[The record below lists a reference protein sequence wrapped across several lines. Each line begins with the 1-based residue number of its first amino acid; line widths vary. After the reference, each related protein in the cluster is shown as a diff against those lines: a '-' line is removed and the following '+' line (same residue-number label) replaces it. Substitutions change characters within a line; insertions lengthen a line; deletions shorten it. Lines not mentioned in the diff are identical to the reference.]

1 MTPGGR
7 PTLWLLTCK
16 RTLFVAAALA
26 IGCGGSDSPEKII
39 NPDAG
44 RVRLK
49 VSGTAACGVVFW
61 QIGTDNN
68 YPDGTDVTFPWVF
81 PHAAASGDVVTL
93 EARNC
98 CGPTS
103 CPNPPCALTITA
115 SVLWEGNKIATAT
128 TTDYLFP
135 SCTPVAD
142 VSTSVP

>member
-1 MTPGGR
+1 MNPGGGR
-7 PTLWLLTCK
+7 GPWPLLCK
-16 RTLFVAAALA
+16 RVFFIAAALS
-26 IGCGGSDSPEKII
+26 IGCGGSDSPENVI
-39 NPDAG
+39 NPETG
-44 RVRLK
+44 KVRLD

-61 QIGTDNN
+61 QIGSDTN
-68 YPDGTDVTFPWVF
+68 YPDGTDATFPWVLSRS
-81 PHAAASGDVVTL
+81 AASGDVVTL

-115 SVLWEGNKIATAT
+115 SVFWEGGNIATAT

-135 SCTPVAD
+135 SCTPVAF

>member
-1 MTPGGR
+1 
-7 PTLWLLTCK
+7 
-16 RTLFVAAALA
+16 
-26 IGCGGSDSPEKII
+26 
-39 NPDAG
+39 
-44 RVRLK
+44 
-49 VSGTAACGVVFW
+49 
-61 QIGTDNN
+61 
-68 YPDGTDVTFPWVF
+68 VTFPWVF